1 MNVSSKV
8 ILTLS
13 QLATAML
20 RDHLDRLYVCVFLR
34 LLVSFNAIYPGFAV
48 MKEQY
53 RMLTL
58 LTLARRLTFSVVLFT
73 MKKNDDLGLAH
84 RQKSTGEKH
93 DFVLRRGLM
102 VSKSILIEKAEGQEL
117 LVKLLLGLY

>member
-117 LVKLLLGLY
+117 LVKLLFGLY

>member
-1 MNVSSKV
+1 M
-8 ILTLS
+8 
-13 QLATAML
+13 
-20 RDHLDRLYVCVFLR
+20 
-34 LLVSFNAIYPGFAV
+34 SFNAIYPGFAV

-58 LTLARRLTFSVVLFT
+58 LTLERRLTFCVVLFT

-102 VSKSILIEKAEGQEL
+102 VSKSILIEKAEGQEV
-117 LVKLLLGLY
+117 LVKLLFGLY